1 MSTSIKIV
9 SPMCREYWTGI
20 VDGTRTYTGNIP
32 SKGDI
37 PLKQGHISSLTTVA
51 AGGVIG
57 RVAFDEEDAVSRLEA
72 FLDTGF
78 ACAKSDI
85 LIVCVGTDRS
95 TGDAFGPIIG
105 SRLSRLSKL
114 PGVEVLGTLD
124 EPVHA
129 VNLATTLES
138 IELRYPERPFVV
150 AIDACL
156 GKFDHVGH
164 ITLETGPLR
173 PGAGVKKVLPEF
185 GDLSLTGI
193 VNVSGFMEYF
203 VLQNTRLGIVMRMS
217 DIVVQALW
225 GSLHRH
231 QIARAMRMGM

>member
-1 MSTSIKIV
+1 MLGGYPVNNRQIE
-9 SPMCREYWTGI
+9 SPSVEI
-20 VDGTRTYTGNIP
+20 
-32 SKGDI
+32 GD
-37 PLKQGHISSLTTVA
+37 
-51 AGGVIG
+51 VIG
-57 RVAFDEEDAVSRLEA
+57 RVSLEDTFAADKLEA
-72 FLDTGF
+72 YLDGILG
-78 ACAKSDI
+78 SVQSQRI

-105 SRLSRLSKL
+105 SRLGHNLRIPSIDIF
-114 PGVEVLGTLD
+114 GTLD

-129 VNLATTLES
+129 VNLSATLER
-138 IELRYPERPFVV
+138 IETMYHERPFII

-164 ITLETGPLR
+164 IAVERGPLR

-185 GDLSLTGI
+185 GDVTITGI

-217 DIVVQALW
+217 DIVVQALSS
-225 GSLHRH
+225 SLQKWQHSV
-231 QIARAMRMGM
+231 AMRMGM

>member
-1 MSTSIKIV
+1 M
-9 SPMCREYWTGI
+9 
-20 VDGTRTYTGNIP
+20 
-32 SKGDI
+32 
-37 PLKQGHISSLTTVA
+37 
-51 AGGVIG
+51 
-57 RVAFDEEDAVSRLEA
+57 AFDEIGAVEKLEYC
-72 FLDTGF
+72 LDQGLSG
-78 ACAKSDI
+78 ASGSNV

-105 SRLSRLSKL
+105 SRLSRLTKL
-114 PGVEVLGTLD
+114 PGVDILGTLD

-129 VNLATTLES
+129 VNLAETLETIQHS
-138 IELRYPERPFVV
+138 YTDRPFIV

-164 ITLETGPLR
+164 ITLERGPLR

-217 DIVVQALW
+217 DVVVQALW
-225 GSLHRH
+225 GSLHKH
-231 QIARAMRMGM
+231 QIARTMKLGM